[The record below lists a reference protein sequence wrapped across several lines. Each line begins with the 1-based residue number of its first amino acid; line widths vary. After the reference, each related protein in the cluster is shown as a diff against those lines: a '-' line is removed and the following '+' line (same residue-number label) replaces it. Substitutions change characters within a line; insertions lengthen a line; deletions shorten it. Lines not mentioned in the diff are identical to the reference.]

1 MVWLLNERKARQASW
16 CWWNFRERAG
26 RGRQGALTSRG
37 GVRTWCWL
45 SRLPWGCEGAP
56 GGHGTA
62 STHQPCFFSV
72 SRLLVKLMWLLLNCI
87 SSGQKRNTKPL
98 HVKMKVLWQCLPL
111 SLSEHRK
118 QRTLLSCWSYTYF
131 LPHPPFFFTFKAGS
145 LIRTA
150 FKLAAPGMRGVMNG
164 AFLVF
169 LASFPFVLSLPR
181 VLLATLWS
189 RNFANHLLLGP
200 EGHCLSFA
208 AFPWKRVHFTTVC
221 RKKRMNQIVSSSFRL
236 LGHVVTYLS
245 KLGVKL
251 MLCNV
256 LIAVGF

>member
-26 RGRQGALTSRG
+26 RRRQGALTSRG

-118 QRTLLSCWSYTYF
+118 QRTPFFPAEVTHIFSPT
-131 LPHPPFFFTFKAGS
+131 PPFFFYFQSWQPHKNSIQVGCSRDAGRHEWGISCLPGLLSLCAVSAACIISHLVKSELCQPLASGAWGS
-145 LIRTA
+145 LSE
-150 FKLAAPGMRGVMNG
+150 FCCFSM
-164 AFLVF
+164 
-169 LASFPFVLSLPR
+169 
-181 VLLATLWS
+181 
-189 RNFANHLLLGP
+189 
-200 EGHCLSFA
+200 
-208 AFPWKRVHFTTVC
+208 
-221 RKKRMNQIVSSSFRL
+221 KKSSFYYCL
-236 LGHVVTYLS
+236 
-245 KLGVKL
+245 
-251 MLCNV
+251 
-256 LIAVGF
+256 